1 MRKFI
6 LFLLLITSFYPVF
19 AMKYDTGSTL
29 PLQGGYGAV
38 LNVEVETLKAQSNE
52 YMAGMPFNIAD
63 RSVQPS
69 SSGRAIAE
77 WSVLANSGFNIRIN
91 AAPLKHISEP
101 HEPLNYDLTFQYE
114 LGYVAFG
121 EEVKKVGE
129 IEVSSTNHTATI
141 EEQVPYSLM
150 QDASYDSGYLIGSVD
165 GMIFFTFVDGTEI
178 TDDLPVGEYTARVDI
193 LIESGE

>member
-1 MRKFI
+1 
-6 LFLLLITSFYPVF
+6 
-19 AMKYDTGSTL
+19 MKYDTGSTL

-91 AAPLKHISEP
+91 A
-101 HEPLNYDLTFQYE
+101 EPLHSVDQPDKQLDYILEMNYE
-114 LGYVAFG
+114 LGFVSFG
-121 EEVKKVGE
+121 EEVQRSGSISVYSRNYVADISNQTPVGSFSDDFDE
-129 IEVSSTNHTATI
+129 GT
-141 EEQVPYSLM
+141 
-150 QDASYDSGYLIGSVD
+150 LIGSVD
-165 GMIFFTFVDGTEI
+165 GMIFFRFENEPDYEN
-178 TDDLPVGEYTARVDI
+178 LPYGEYTAKVEI
-193 LIESGE
+193 FIESGE